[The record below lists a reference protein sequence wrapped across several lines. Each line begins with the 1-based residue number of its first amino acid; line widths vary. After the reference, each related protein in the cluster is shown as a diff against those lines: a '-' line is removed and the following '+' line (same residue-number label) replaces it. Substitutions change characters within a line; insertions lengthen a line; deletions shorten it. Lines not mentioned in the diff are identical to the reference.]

1 MSLILVGF
9 AVLRPAADVTGNA
22 HLRNTIL
29 SEKVPVTG
37 DDRRLQLLLVSLAA
51 LLDLL
56 GRYRPLSASIL
67 PVTCQI
73 QDRPRRRSPRKPRR
87 RRSGHRSEYID
98 IS

>member
-1 MSLILVGF
+1 VSLILVGF

-56 GRYRPLSASIL
+56 GRYRPLSAAIGQH
-67 PVTCQI
+67 PAG
-73 QDRPRRRSPRKPRR
+73 DMPNPRSPTA
-87 RRSGHRSEYID
+87 SLAS
-98 IS
+98 